1 MIIDKVLPYWT
12 DEDRQRLAEIQRQ
25 QDALLEELEADQ
37 PETQEELQHKWSK
50 VDEWSKLG
58 EQTNQIRREVEN
70 RYIKSHTKKAIL
82 ADVEEIVNAVE
93 KEDFLAS
100 VEDMLSKLATL
111 KANGAR
117 DENIALL
124 SQYAVKN
131 YENCYNF
138 ILHLLRVQLN
148 AIKNDDEESLSKV
161 RSIIDKRVSLWYVK
175 PRPAFVPMAHGKAT
189 YAFAYMSTRYAE
201 IDRITGNAT
210 IEKFGVQLVISKLK
224 ELQTTLGISTDKL
237 LCTAMAGFTQQN
249 DFKHNKD
256 KEPKREVRI
265 PLKEY
270 AKDLRYDVE
279 EHETNTP
286 EEAERE
292 KKRAKIQLDN
302 ARRAIKKDLD
312 IIQAT
317 TLTWQEKIGK
327 RNGDYRKVNIVED
340 TGIQNGY
347 IIITFGPKMAKY
359 IVERNL
365 ITQYPRGLLG
375 LDNRNPNAY
384 YIGRKLAEHY
394 NQDSNQIRGT
404 HDRIS
409 IPALLAVT
417 DLPSYK
423 EVQQKDRGHW
433 QERIKD
439 RLENALDTLTQEAIL
454 SGWEYT
460 HAKAVA
466 LTDEEAYNITSYEE
480 YAKLYIHFTLADE
493 VDHAERIKAKQ
504 EAREKAIKRK
514 RTRKK
519 KS

>member
-1 MIIDKVLPYWT
+1 MIIDKVLPFWT
-12 DEDRQRLAEIQRQ
+12 DEDRQRLAEIQRE
-25 QDALLEELEADQ
+25 QDTLLDQ
-37 PETQEELQHKWSK
+37 IQNEPAETESAMKRKWDK
-50 VDEWSKLG
+50 LDAFNELG
-58 EQTNQIRREVEN
+58 ERANQLRAEVEK
-70 RYIKSHTKKAIL
+70 RYIKSQSKKAIL
-82 ADVEEIVNAVE
+82 ADVEEIVNAIE
-93 KEDFLAS
+93 KEDFLAT
-100 VEDMLSKLATL
+100 VEDRVNQLATL

-117 DENIALL
+117 EDSIDIL
-124 SQYAVKN
+124 SKYTAKT
-131 YENCYNF
+131 YENCYSF
-138 ILHLLRVQLN
+138 ILRQLRVQLN
-148 AIKNDDEESLSKV
+148 AIKNDDEESLNRV
-161 RSIIDKRVSLWYVK
+161 RSIVEKRASLWYVK
-175 PRPAFVPMAHGKAT
+175 PRPAYEPMAHGKAT
-189 YAFAYMSTRYAE
+189 DAFAYMSTRSAE

-210 IEKFGVQLVISKLK
+210 VDRFGVQLVIMKLK

-237 LCTAMAGFTQQN
+237 LSTAIAVFTQQN
-249 DFKHNKD
+249 DFRHKKD
-256 KEPKREVRI
+256 REPRRDVTI
-265 PLKEY
+265 PLREY
-270 AKDLRYDVE
+270 AFDLGYDVE
-279 EHETNTP
+279 EHETSTP

-302 ARRAIKKDLD
+302 ARRAITKDLLILQASTLRWEETFNGKPRD
-312 IIQAT
+312 FDSISLVTRVRIKNGQIQIWFTPEIASY
-317 TLTWQEKIGK
+317 L
-327 RNGDYRKVNIVED
+327 
-340 TGIQNGY
+340 
-347 IIITFGPKMAKY
+347 A
-359 IVERNL
+359 ERNL
-365 ITQYPRGLLG
+365 ITQYPRRLKR

-394 NQDSNQIRGT
+394 NLDNNRIKGT

-417 DLPSYK
+417 DLPSYE

-493 VDHAERIKAKQ
+493 VDHTERIKVKQ
-504 EAREKAIKRK
+504 EARAEKRK